1 MLRVSLR
8 LRDARNVRGQVRGHA
23 TRVQVLDQHVQVS
36 AQDVHA
42 VLERAVP
49 QVSQRRQGV
58 HAASHPPRRQQQGLL
73 GPPDRRHELHAVSR
87 AGARVAEDPPGG
99 PLMLSLKGSWPS
111 RLLAVSQVCVGIAA
125 LLGVVGMATR
135 RPILMLAFTAA
146 TGLIVLGVVLFAVV
160 ALTAQRGM
168 IREDYGAGDVIVS
181 AGEGRPDVYVIS
193 SGTVEI
199 VSTRPDGGEEGKER
213 LSAGAHFHGTAL
225 PGGP

>member
-1 MLRVSLR
+1 
-8 LRDARNVRGQVRGHA
+8 
-23 TRVQVLDQHVQVS
+23 
-36 AQDVHA
+36 
-42 VLERAVP
+42 
-49 QVSQRRQGV
+49 
-58 HAASHPPRRQQQGLL
+58 
-73 GPPDRRHELHAVSR
+73 
-87 AGARVAEDPPGG
+87 
-99 PLMLSLKGSWPS
+99 MLSLKGSWPS

-199 VSTRPDGGEEGKER
+199 VSTRPDGGEEVKER

-225 PGGP
+225 PGGAARNATARAATPVVVMKMTPAAFRALCASFPLFKDHFEDVVRAHARESDART